1 MQTLQN
7 ISDNLKIIISDFMR
21 RFIYFIF
28 IAFSVFSCG
37 KEVDY
42 DPDWTNDVTRDY
54 IIRNDLDLTV
64 SIVDKYSLK
73 EDGTRYNIPG
83 HDSIVR
89 RTNSVPFGGMVFV
102 VIDDTLVFRHDTIN
116 RHYNVG
122 LPSSYDTI
130 EVGDNYY
137 KMRYVIDED
146 FYEYAKAHP
155 YRGE

>member
-1 MQTLQN
+1 
-7 ISDNLKIIISDFMR
+7 MR
-21 RFIYFIF
+21 RFIYSAFIVLF
-28 IAFSVFSCG
+28 VFSCG

-42 DPDWTNDVTRDY
+42 DSDWTNEVIRDY
-54 IIRNDLDLTV
+54 IVKNDLDYAV
-64 SIVDKYSLK
+64 SIVVKYSLK
-73 EDGTRYNIPG
+73 EDGIDYDIPC

-155 YRGE
+155 YKGE